1 MNLKKIVF
9 GAVALMV
16 ITLSCSKSADKKDE
30 APQELGTTVLSEQN
44 VKLETVYPATI
55 KGQED
60 IEIRPRIDGFIE
72 AIYVDEG
79 SVVRKGQSLFK
90 INSPSSEQGYTT
102 ALAAVNSADA
112 QVKTAQLN
120 VDRIAPL
127 AKDGIV
133 SVTQLKTYE
142 NALETA
148 KATLKQANAQLKN
161 AADTRSW
168 TNVTSPVD
176 GVIGSIPYRQGSLV
190 NSTNA
195 LTTVSSTKNV
205 FVLDT
210 VVSALVESINEK
222 ELVSLLEGLEGKT
235 QVEKI
240 NNLPEVTLKMADG
253 TIYPEKGKIKTITG
267 QVNVTTG
274 TVNLRA
280 DFSNAAGLLRSGF
293 SGNVIIPKHIDNAI
307 LIPQSSTKTQQ
318 NKYLAF
324 KVQGDTMAV
333 QTLITVIP
341 TPDGKSYVVTSGLNA
356 GDRVISEGLVT
367 MADGKKIK
375 VKK

>member
-9 GAVALMV
+9 GALALMV
-16 ITLSCSKSADKKDE
+16 ITLSCSKSAEKKDD
-30 APQELGTTVLSEQN
+30 APQELATTVLSEQN
-44 VKLETVYPATI
+44 VQLETVYPATI

-148 KATLKQANAQLKN
+148 KASLKQANAQLKN
-161 AADTRSW
+161 ATDTRSW

-176 GVIGSIPYRQGSLV
+176 GVVGSIPYRQGSLV

-205 FVLDT
+205 FVYF
-210 VVSALVESINEK
+210 SINEK
-222 ELVSLLEGLEGKT
+222 ELVSLLDGLQGKT
-235 QVEKI
+235 QTEKI

-253 TIYPEKGKIKTITG
+253 NIYSEKGKIKTITG
-267 QVNVTTG
+267 QVNVNTG

-280 DFSNAAGLLRSGF
+280 DFPNAEGLLRSGF
-293 SGNVIIPKHIDNAI
+293 SGNIIIPRHIDNAI
-307 LIPQSSTKTQQ
+307 IIPQSLTKTQQ
-318 NKYLAF
+318 DKYLAF

-333 QTLITVIP
+333 QTLISIIP
-341 TPDGKSYVVTSGLNA
+341 TPDGKNYVVTSGLNA
-356 GDRVISEGLVT
+356 GDRVVSEGLVT
-367 MADGKKIK
+367 MVDGTKIK

>member
-1 MNLKKIVF
+1 MNLKKVVF
-9 GAVALMV
+9 GAVAIMV
-16 ITLSCSKSADKKDE
+16 ITLSCSKSATKVSE
-30 APQELGTTVLSEQN
+30 APQELKTIVLSEQN
-44 VKLETVYPATI
+44 VELETVYPATV

-127 AKDGIV
+127 AKEGIV

-148 KATLKQANAQLKN
+148 KASLRQANAQLKN
-161 AADTRSW
+161 ATDTRNW

-176 GVIGSIPYRQGSLV
+176 GVVGSIPYRQGSLV

-195 LTTVSSTKNV
+195 LTTVSSIKNV
-205 FVLDT
+205 FVYF
-210 VVSALVESINEK
+210 SINEK

-235 QVEKI
+235 QAEKI

-253 TIYPEKGKIKTITG
+253 SIYSEKGKIKTITG

-274 TVNLRA
+274 SVNFRA
-280 DFSNAAGLLRSGF
+280 EFPNTEGLLRSGF
-293 SGNVIIPKHIDNAI
+293 SGNVIIPRHIDNAI
-307 LIPQSSTKTQQ
+307 VIPQEVTKTQQ
-318 NKYLAF
+318 NKFLAF

-333 QTLITVIP
+333 QTLITVTP
-341 TPDGKSYVVTSGLNA
+341 TPDGKSYVVTSGLKPGERIVA
-356 GDRVISEGLVT
+356 EGMVT
-367 MADGKKIK
+367 MADGKKIS

>member
-1 MNLKKIVF
+1 MDLKKIVF

-16 ITLSCSKSADKKDE
+16 ITTSCSRSADKKE
-30 APQELGTTVLSEQN
+30 EGPQEYETTVLSEQN
-44 VKLETVYPATI
+44 VRLETVYPATI

-90 INSPSSEQGYTT
+90 INSPAAEQGYTT
-102 ALAAVNSADA
+102 ASAAVNSADA

-127 AKDGIV
+127 AKEGIV
-133 SVTQLKTYE
+133 SITQLKTYE
-142 NALETA
+142 NALA
-148 KATLKQANAQLKN
+148 SAQAALKQANAQLKN
-161 AADTRSW
+161 ATDTRSW

-176 GVIGSIPYRQGSLV
+176 GVAGSIPYRLGSLV
-190 NSTNA
+190 NSANA

-205 FVLDT
+205 FVYF
-210 VVSALVESINEK
+210 SINEK
-222 ELVSLLEGLEGKT
+222 ELVSLLDGLEGKT
-235 QVEKI
+235 QAEKI

-253 TIYPEKGKIKTITG
+253 TIYPEKGKLKTITG
-267 QVNVTTG
+267 QVNVITG
-274 TVNLRA
+274 TVTLRA
-280 DFSNAAGLLRSGF
+280 DFPNANGFLRSGF
-293 SGNVIIPKHIDNAI
+293 SGNVIIPKYINNAI
-307 LIPQSSTKTQQ
+307 VIPQDATKTQQ

-333 QTLITVIP
+333 QTLISVTS
-341 TPDGKSYVVTSGLNA
+341 TPDGKSYVVTDGLKA
-356 GDRVISEGLVT
+356 GDRIISEGLVT
-367 MADGKKIK
+367 MTDGTKLI